1 MGNSIGSCIAR
12 KSLGQFMGIYTG
24 ESYVQ
29 CGWLI
34 KKLPYGRILWMTCK

>member
-12 KSLGQFMGIYTG
+12 KSPGLFMNIYTE

-29 CGWLI
+29 CGWLM
-34 KKLPYGRILWMTCK
+34 KKLPYWRIPWMACK